1 MCPLLQK
8 LTDAEQEHNGASR
21 IEIAAQKGNTD
32 RRRIQ
37 HLHMQLALKYE
48 AVDTFHDIT
57 DRLHGRVY
65 RTDRRREK
73 CLRRKAGQ
81 YLLNQLFFVLLIQGA
96 SAAFN
101 CHLLFFGNLAIKRRY
116 LYEYRLPIL
125 LIIDNRICC
134 PLIHLSRRHAV
145 QAKQILFQN
154 VRFAHGMEFPGKA
167 DTDSSFDFMLYNEFH
182 DSSSSGYRRAAARQH
197 PMLSCGSPPL
207 LFRFMYSWSCYYCSA
222 FSASGAASVASA
234 VSLKSS
240 SSPKLS

>member
-1 MCPLLQK
+1 
-8 LTDAEQEHNGASR
+8 
-21 IEIAAQKGNTD
+21 
-32 RRRIQ
+32 
-37 HLHMQLALKYE
+37 MQLALKYE

-101 CHLLFFGNLAIKRRY
+101 CHLLFFGNLTIKRRY

-134 PLIHLSRRHAV
+134 PLIHLGRRHAV
-145 QAKQILFQN
+145 QTKQILFQN
-154 VRFAHGMEFPGKA
+154 IRFAHGMEFPGKA

-197 PMLSCGSPPL
+197 PMLSCGSPP
-207 LFRFMYSWSCYYCSA
+207 
-222 FSASGAASVASA
+222 VI
-234 VSLKSS
+234 
-240 SSPKLS
+240 